1 MVFEFYS
8 LHVLERSGR
17 PAGPECGFVYV
28 ASLGEPGNV
37 SAYAIDATTGAL
49 TPVSGSPFPAGVNS
63 RSVAVDPT
71 GHFAYVVNGS
81 SALDFSGSISAYTI
95 DPETGALT
103 QVPGS
108 PVPVGGQPGSVAAD
122 PTGQFVYVVGG
133 GLGGDIPGSISAYT
147 IDPETGALTQVPGS
161 PFPVGGQPSSVAAD
175 PTGNSFT
182 WQAVLVL
189 GQEVE
194 SPDTRLTRSQERWSP
209 FLALLSLRNIF
220 PSQLPLTLWEIL
232 ST

>member
-1 MVFEFYS
+1 VAHVPSLYDLAQFGYSQHDFDGCAIPTFLVQWGGLSMVRRVWCLSSILCMF
-8 LHVLERSGR
+8 LSGAAALR
-17 PAGPECGFVYV
+17 AQNAGFVYV

-49 TPVSGSPFPAGVNS
+49 TPVSGSPFPAGLNS

-108 PVPVGGQPGSVAAD
+108 PVPVGGQP
-122 PTGQFVYVVGG
+122 
-133 GLGGDIPGSISAYT
+133 
-147 IDPETGALTQVPGS
+147 
-161 PFPVGGQPSSVAAD
+161 SSVAAD
-175 PTGNSFT
+175 PTGEFVYVAGGPGAGPRGGVS
-182 WQAVLVL
+182 
-189 GQEVE
+189 GYRIDKK
-194 SPDTRLTRSQERWSP
+194 SG
-209 FLALLSLRNIF
+209 ALEPVSGVSRVTGHL
-220 PSQLPLTLWEIL
+220 
-232 ST
+232 